1 MKKTQQ
7 AQSHSS
13 FEGGHIDDYGYDRSM
28 SALGRS
34 PHQVRRHKRRQH
46 RTLSAIAVIAVLAAL
61 LFLIGP
67 RLAALFS
74 SSPSS
79 GSSVPAGSTAPG
91 TATDTA
97 SGSSGTTTFLS
108 AITTAGGE
116 TSQSTSAESTLSP
129 AERQSRITAAGA
141 EATQLLQGHTEGRFS
156 IFYQSLTG
164 GETWA
169 YQEEEPFVAASSIK
183 LGINTYLYTKIASG
197 EISPDEILAYD
208 NRAYPTGDYEGG
220 TGTIQ
225 SMANGTKMTVRETS
239 GLSIR
244 ISDNCGTN
252 MVIRRLGGIDAINPW
267 LSQISGKVDYR
278 KEVSYTNYAGQA
290 KNGRHRTCALD
301 LGLQAVNLYRL
312 WQADPDHYQPLVD
325 DLCQTEFDFGI
336 QKGIPADIR
345 VAHKIGTNGTYSAE
359 NDVGIVFT
367 SEPFVLCVMTEMA
380 SAAKAHEIQADIAR
394 IFYECQTGLTPRVE

>member
-1 MKKTQQ
+1 MKKNQQ
-7 AQSHSS
+7 AQNHSTY
-13 FEGGHIDDYGYDRSM
+13 EGGRINDYGYDRSM
-28 SALGRS
+28 SAVGRS
-34 PHQVRRHKRRQH
+34 THSVRRHKRRQ
-46 RTLSAIAVIAVLAAL
+46 RRVLSTIAVIAVLAAL
-61 LFLIGP
+61 LILIGP
-67 RLAALFS
+67 QLAGLFS
-74 SSPSS
+74 AKPSS
-79 GSSVPAGSTAPG
+79 GSSVPPG
-91 TATDTA
+91 TATSDMATDTA
-97 SGSSGTTTFLS
+97 AVSDGTTTLS
-108 AITTAGGE
+108 AANTTASSEAGQSSAAE
-116 TSQSTSAESTLSP
+116 TTLGA
-129 AERQSRITAAGA
+129 AERQARIAEAGA
-141 EATQLLQGHTEGRFS
+141 AVAELLQSHAEGRFS
-156 IFYQSLTG
+156 VYYQSLTG
-164 GETWA
+164 GETWV
-169 YQEEEPFVAASSIK
+169 YHEEEPFVAASSIK
-183 LGINTYLYTKIASG
+183 LGINTYLYTKLASG
-197 EISPDEILAYD
+197 EISPDEILTYD
-208 NRAYPTGDYEGG
+208 SRAYPTGDYEGG
-220 TGTIQ
+220 TGKIQ

-278 KEVSYTNYAGQA
+278 KEVSYNNYAGQA

-336 QKGIPADIR
+336 QKGIPEDVR

-367 SEPFVLCVMTEMA
+367 PEPFVLCVMTEMA

-394 IFYECQTGLTPRVE
+394 IFYECQISLTP